1 MINMFSTPMYEGI
14 VKDNKCKKQLL
25 SKLKNP
31 TDMVKISNV
40 GGVQTS
46 PFTDDQLDKFLT
58 KPFIEYTDNLNKRGY
73 AKWKVLSYWINVNR
87 KSNFNKPH
95 AHVDSPI
102 HFSGIWYLKAPK
114 DCGNL
119 VFLNPDKS
127 LEVNN
132 AFDFFDHS
140 FAYADYTII
149 PEDNKLIIFPSN
161 VTHYVEPNKSIEER
175 ISVAFNIGLYV

>member
-1 MINMFSTPMYEGI
+1 MINMFSTLCTK
-14 VKDNKCKKQLL
+14 VLL
-25 SKLKNP
+25 KTINVRNNYLKLKNP

-46 PFTDDQLDKFLT
+46 PFTDDQLDKFLA

-95 AHVDSPI
+95 AHVDSLYT
-102 HFSGIWYLKAPK
+102 SYLVFKSSK

-119 VFLNPDKS
+119 VFLNQIKA
-127 LEVNN
+127 LG
-132 AFDFFDHS
+132 
-140 FAYADYTII
+140 
-149 PEDNKLIIFPSN
+149 K
-161 VTHYVEPNKSIEER
+161 
-175 ISVAFNIGLYV
+175 